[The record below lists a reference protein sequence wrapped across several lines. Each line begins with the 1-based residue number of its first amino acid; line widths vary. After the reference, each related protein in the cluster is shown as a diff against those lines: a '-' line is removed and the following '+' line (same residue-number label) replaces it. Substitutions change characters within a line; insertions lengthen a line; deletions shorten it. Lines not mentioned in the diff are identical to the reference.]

1 LLDAASVVS
10 TGIGGTVFFHYGLSS
25 AGGVWREPAV
35 HIMATAWVLSGQCV
49 SFPLL
54 HHWLSLSGRVEFV
67 RWSPRHAPTAVVLNE
82 FDGSVFLESRETP
95 FPAGGLTCS

>member
-1 LLDAASVVS
+1 MVS

-25 AGGVWREPAV
+25 AGGVWRELEV
-35 HIMATAWVLSGQCV
+35 HIMATGRVLSGQCV